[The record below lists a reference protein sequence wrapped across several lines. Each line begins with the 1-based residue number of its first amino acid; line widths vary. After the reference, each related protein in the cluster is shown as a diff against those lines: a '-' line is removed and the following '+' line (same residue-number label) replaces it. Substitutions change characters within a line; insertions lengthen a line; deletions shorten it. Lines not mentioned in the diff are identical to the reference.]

1 MKKETPLILNVL
13 FYGALWGFL
22 EATLGYGLKFL
33 PPLVSGSVMFPI
45 GAAIMLYAYQKTQ
58 SKKAILYVGLIAAS
72 IKAVDFMLPGL
83 PTIMTYNPMI
93 SIVLQS
99 LAVFSLLP
107 LLKHQKA
114 LVRVSAFVIPGLLWR
129 IFFLGNQGLNIF
141 LFGEVYKQIQSLE
154 NMIDFTILPGLL
166 DGAVFAGLYLG
177 SRAIFK
183 KTTWLFRPNWA
194 VSAAMFIMAIAATL
208 LI

>member
-1 MKKETPLILNVL
+1 MKKATPLFLYVL
-13 FYGALWGFL
+13 FYGALWGLL

-45 GAAIMLYAYQKTQ
+45 GAAIMLHAYQKTQ
-58 SKKAILYVGLIAAS
+58 SQKAILYVGLIAAS

-99 LAVFSLLP
+99 LAVLSLLP
-107 LLKHQKA
+107 LLKNQKTG
-114 LVRVSAFVIPGLLWR
+114 VRFSAFLGAGLLWR
-129 IFFLGNQGLNIF
+129 IFFLGNQGINIF
-141 LFGEVYKQIQSLE
+141 LFKEVYKQIQSLG
-154 NMIDFTILPGLL
+154 NMIDFTLLPGLL
-166 DGAVFAGLYLG
+166 DGVVFAGFYFG
-177 SRAIFK
+177 SLAIQK
-183 KTTWLFRPNWA
+183 RTTWLFKPNWA
-194 VSAAMFIMAIAATL
+194 VSGALFLMAIAATL

>member
-1 MKKETPLILNVL
+1 MKKATPLFLYVL
-13 FYGALWGFL
+13 FYGAVWGLL

-45 GAAIMLYAYQKTQ
+45 GAAIMLQAYQKTQ
-58 SKKAILYVGLIAAS
+58 SKQAVFYVGLIAAS

-99 LAVFSLLP
+99 LAVLILLP
-107 LLKHQKA
+107 LLKTQKTW
-114 LVRVSAFVIPGLLWR
+114 VWVSAFLGAGLLWR

-141 LFGEVYKQIQSLE
+141 FFGEIYKQIQSLG
-154 NMIDFTILPGLL
+154 NMVDFTMLPGLL
-166 DGAVFAGLYLG
+166 DGVIFAGFHFGWL
-177 SRAIFK
+177 AIQK
-183 KTTWLFRPNWA
+183 RTTWFFKPNWA
-194 VSAAMFIMAIAATL
+194 VSTAMFLMAIAATL